1 MWFLPLVVAC
11 TGQSVGQST
20 KYNNTRTSLTWWHR
34 PSPHPQWVWL
44 VAQLNH
50 HKIVIC
56 GFLTTQIATQKRI
69 QSHVLQQDGLCVRIP
84 WASKL
89 VLTRL
94 YLRNLTWGL
103 LLHNL
108 HLHVRFLWIWSFQ
121 HRTNNMNHDAAYF
134 HFSSLKLRM
143 EQLFK
148 ALLSPCDTVLWHKRF
163 VFDIR

>member
-34 PSPHPQWVWL
+34 PSPHPQ
-44 VAQLNH
+44 
-50 HKIVIC
+50 IC
-56 GFLTTQIATQKRI
+56 LGSWPTKLSYMRISVSHRPDSRERATKPCATIRWP
-69 QSHVLQQDGLCVRIP
+69 LCTYP
-84 WASKL
+84 LSKL

-108 HLHVRFLWIWSFQ
+108 HLHVRFLWSWSFQ

-143 EQLFK
+143 EQFFET
-148 ALLSPCDTVLWHKRF
+148 LLSRCDTVLWHKRF